1 MGLNAHFLRKR
12 ISASWKLSPIILR
25 SPLCLSVHESANV
38 RTLLLHNP
46 TAGAA
51 HPNADE
57 LMRQLKGAGFRP
69 KYQSSKDD
77 YKQPLRKRWD
87 LVIVAGGDGTVA
99 RVARRLRNREI
110 PLAILPIGTAN
121 NIARALGL
129 NGDIETLI
137 SHLRTAE
144 PKRLDIGMARGPW
157 GKRRFL
163 EAVGFGTIAK
173 AIAHSGPKPPKALR
187 IDMGREELQKYFE
200 EARAERFEID
210 VDGEVFAGEFLLV
223 EILNLGRT
231 GPALPISFTAE
242 HDDGLLDVV
251 FVFKNDRA
259 PMLAW
264 LNNPEDAPPPVTVRK
279 GRSVRLKWEH
289 SHARIDDRVYLPP
302 ESVSPIKITVEG
314 DGLRVLVPELTRL
327 ER

>member
-1 MGLNAHFLRKR
+1 MLRCTLPLATK
-12 ISASWKLSPIILR
+12 SAY
-25 SPLCLSVHESANV
+25 V

-46 TAGAA
+46 TAGAS
-51 HPNADE
+51 HPNGDE
-57 LMRQLKGAGFRP
+57 LLRQLKAAGVRP

-77 YKQPLRKRWD
+77 YSQTLRKQWD

-99 RVARRLRNREI
+99 RVARRLRDREI

-129 NGDIETLI
+129 NGDIKTLI
-137 SHLRTAE
+137 SHLGRSQ
-144 PKRLDIGMARGPW
+144 PKRLDVGVARGPW

-173 AIAHSGPKPPKALR
+173 TIAHSGPKPPNALR
-187 IDMGREELQKYFE
+187 IDMGREELQKYLE
-200 EARAERFEID
+200 EAKAERFEVD

-223 EILNLGRT
+223 EIMNLGRT

-264 LNNPEDAPPPVTVRK
+264 LNNPENAPPPVTVRK
-279 GRSVRLKWEH
+279 GRCIRLKWEH

-302 ESVSPIKITVEG
+302 ESASPIKITLEDKGVT
-314 DGLRVLVPELTRL
+314 VLVPELPGLGR
-327 ER
+327 